1 MQKIKERYRKIKSEE
16 AGLVYHKPHGLG
28 LDFALAY
35 PNTYHLGMSN
45 LGFQSVYQLFNQY
58 NRICCERVFVP
69 DADIE
74 RDLERTGQPLLTIE
88 SERPV
93 SDFDVLAISVSFET
107 DYLNIPKLLRLSK
120 IPVLASERNE
130 WHPLVVMGGA
140 AAFLNPEPVAPFID
154 IVCVGEGEVLVP
166 ELIRVM
172 NEAESRE
179 DLLRRLASEPGF
191 YVPAFY
197 DLHYHEDGSLG
208 RMEPAQ
214 GAPARV
220 FTMRN
225 PMRKQAGAGQFA
237 DEFIPASEILTDNT
251 EMSGRYLMEI
261 SRGCSMGCRFCWAGY
276 SYLAPR
282 VFSAERL
289 LERAAEMRK
298 HTDKIGLVATAVC
311 DHPEIHELL
320 DGLERLDYQVSVSSL
335 RLDQISPE
343 LLDALVRRNDQ
354 QLAIAPETGSD
365 RLRRV
370 INKNLTNDQIVEI
383 AEMIFERGIF
393 NLKLYMMIG
402 LPTEE
407 DEDLDAI
414 VDLTRRIRDR
424 MLEVGRERG
433 RVGSVI
439 VSLNAFVPKPQ
450 TPFQWEPIMSERELD
465 RKIKYLTRAFKG
477 MPNVDVRAMSSRIA
491 LLQAMLSLGDRR
503 VSEFILEVDRT
514 GNWRQA
520 MRGWSDYAQRRRGLD
535 EPLPWDVVDIGLTKE
550 FMKREYERAMAE
562 KITKPCPAID
572 PCIRC
577 GVCDPRNV
585 PENALVQ
592 LEWMKAALSPA
603 QQAVLVTKRIQSA
616 PIQSA
621 PIQPASTGD

>member
-1 MQKIKERYRKIKSEE
+1 MQKIKDRYRKILGEE
-16 AGLVYHKPHGLG
+16 AGLVHHKPHGLG
-28 LDFALAY
+28 LDIALAY
-35 PNTYHLGMSN
+35 PNTYYVGMSN
-45 LGFQSVYQLFNQY
+45 LGFQSVYQLFNSY
-58 NRICCERVFVP
+58 NGVTCERVFVP
-69 DADIE
+69 DQDIE
-74 RDLERTGQPLLTIE
+74 RELERTRSPLLSLE
-88 SERPV
+88 SETPV
-93 SDFDVLAISVSFET
+93 TEFDVLAISVSFET
-107 DYLNIPKLLRLSK
+107 DYLNIPKLLRLAR
-120 IPVLASERNE
+120 IPVMSAERNG

-140 AAFLNPEPVAPFID
+140 AAFLNPEPVADFVD
-154 IVCVGEGEVLVP
+154 VVSVGEGEVLVP
-166 ELIRVM
+166 ALLKVM

-179 DLLRRLASEPGF
+179 DLLLRLTREPGF
-191 YVPAFY
+191 YVPKFY
-197 DLHYHEDGSLG
+197 DIHYHEDGSLG
-208 RMEPAQ
+208 QISPTN
-214 GAPARV
+214 GAPRRV

-225 PMRKQAGAGQFA
+225 PMRKQEGHGKFD

-282 VFSAERL
+282 VFSAEKL
-289 LERAAEMRK
+289 LARAAEMRAL
-298 HTDKIGLVATAVC
+298 TDKIGLVATAVC
-311 DHPEIHELL
+311 DHPEIHQLL
-320 DGLERLDYQVSVSSL
+320 DGLEKLDYQVSVSSL
-335 RLDQISPE
+335 RLDQITPE

-370 INKNLTNDQIVEI
+370 INKNLTNDEVVQI

-407 DEDLDAI
+407 DEDIDAI
-414 VDLTRRIRDR
+414 IRLTDRIRGR
-424 MLEVGRERG
+424 MMEIARPRG
-433 RVGSVI
+433 RVGSII

-450 TPFQWEPIMSERELD
+450 TPFQWEPIQPERELD
-465 RKIKYLTRAFKG
+465 RKIKYLTRAFRG
-477 MPNVDVRAMSSRIA
+477 MPNVEVRAMSSRIA
-491 LLQAMLSLGDRR
+491 TLQAMISLGDRR
-503 VSEFILEVDRT
+503 LSKFILEVDRT

-520 MRGWSDYAQRRRGLD
+520 MRGWTDYALRRRSLD
-535 EPLPWDVVDIGLTKE
+535 EPLPWDVVDIGLTTG
-550 FMKREYERAMAE
+550 FMKKEYERAMAD

-592 LEWMKAALSPA
+592 LEWMKPALNAA
-603 QQAVLVTKRIQSA
+603 QQAVLVDRRIN
-616 PIQSA
+616 
-621 PIQPASTGD
+621 STAAGD

>member
-1 MQKIKERYRKIKSEE
+1 MQKIKERYRKILNAET
-16 AGLVYHKPHGLG
+16 GLVYQNPRGTG
-28 LDFALAY
+28 LDIALAY
-35 PNTYHLGMSN
+35 PNTYYIGMSN
-45 LGFQSVYQLFNQY
+45 LGFQSVYQLFNSY
-58 NRICCERVFVP
+58 NNINCERVFVP

-74 RDLERTGQPLLTIE
+74 REFERTRTPLLSLE
-88 SERPV
+88 SETPV
-93 SDFDVLAISVSFET
+93 ADFDILAISVSFET
-107 DYLNIPKLLRLSK
+107 DYLNIPKLLRLAK
-120 IPVLASERNE
+120 LPIKAAERNE

-140 AAFLNPEPVAPFID
+140 AAFLNPEPVADFVD
-154 IVCVGEGEVLVP
+154 VVCVGEGEVLVP
-166 ELIRVM
+166 SLIKVM
-172 NEAESRE
+172 NECDSRQ
-179 DLLRRLASEPGF
+179 DLLLRLAQEPGF
-191 YVPAFY
+191 YVPKFY
-197 DLHYHEDGSLG
+197 DLHYHEDGSMG
-208 RMEPAQ
+208 HIQPTN
-214 GAPARV
+214 GAPRRV

-225 PMRKQAGAGQFA
+225 PMRKQEGNGQFDDA
-237 DEFIPASEILTDNT
+237 FIPASEILTDNT

-282 VFSAERL
+282 VFSAEKL
-289 LERAAEMRK
+289 LARAAEMRQ

-311 DHPEIHELL
+311 DHPEIHQLL
-320 DGLERLDYQVSVSSL
+320 DGLEKLDYQVSVSSL

-354 QLAIAPETGSD
+354 QIAIAPETGSD

-370 INKNLTNDQIVEI
+370 INKNLTNDEVVAI
-383 AEMIFERGIF
+383 AEMILERGIF

-407 DEDLDAI
+407 QEDIEAI
-414 VDLTRRIRDR
+414 VELTKRIRDR
-424 MLEVGRERG
+424 MIEIARPRG

-450 TPFQWEPIMSERELD
+450 TPFQWEPIASEKELD
-465 RKIKYLTRAFKG
+465 QKIKYITRALKAV
-477 MPNVDVRAMSSRIA
+477 PNVEVRAMSSRIA
-491 LLQAMLSLGDRR
+491 QLQALISLGDRR

-520 MRGWSDYAQRRRGLD
+520 MRGWMDFALRRRSLD
-535 EPLPWDVVDIGLTKE
+535 EPLPWDVVDIGLTTE
-550 FMKREYERAMAE
+550 FMKKEYMKAMAE

-585 PENALVQ
+585 PENAKEQ
-592 LEWMKAALSPA
+592 LDWMKPPVALTYNRAIAA
-603 QQAVLVTKRIQSA
+603 V
-616 PIQSA
+616 
-621 PIQPASTGD
+621 GD

>member
-1 MQKIKERYRKIKSEE
+1 MQKIKERYRKIRNEE
-16 AGLVYHKPHGLG
+16 KGLIYQNQMGSG
-28 LDFALAY
+28 LDIALAY
-35 PNTYHLGMSN
+35 PNTYYIGMSN
-45 LGFQSVYQLFNQY
+45 LGFQAVYQLFNSY
-58 NRICCERVFVP
+58 NKINCERVFVP

-74 RDLERTGQPLLTIE
+74 KEFERTRTPLLSLE
-88 SERPV
+88 SETPV
-93 SDFDVLAISVSFET
+93 ADFDILAISVSFET
-107 DYLNIPKLLRLSK
+107 DYLNIPKLLRLAK
-120 IPVLASERNE
+120 LPVKATERNE

-140 AAFLNPEPVAPFID
+140 AAFLNPEPVADFVD
-154 IVCVGEGEVLVP
+154 VVCVGEGEVLVP
-166 ELIRVM
+166 SLIKVM
-172 NEAESRE
+172 NECESRE
-179 DLLRRLASEPGF
+179 DLLLRLAQEPGF
-191 YVPAFY
+191 YVPKFY
-197 DLHYHEDGSLG
+197 DVHYHEDGSMG
-208 RMEPAQ
+208 HIQPTN
-214 GAPARV
+214 GAPRRV

-225 PMRKQAGAGQFA
+225 PMRKQEGNGQFDDA
-237 DEFIPASEILTDNT
+237 FIPASEILTDNT

-282 VFSAERL
+282 VFSAEKL
-289 LERAAEMRK
+289 LARAADMRR

-311 DHPEIHELL
+311 DHPEIHQLL
-320 DGLERLDYQVSVSSL
+320 DGLEKLDYQVSVSSL

-354 QLAIAPETGSD
+354 QIAIAPETGSD

-370 INKNLTNDQIVEI
+370 INKNLTNDEVVEI
-383 AEMIFERGIF
+383 ADMILQRGIF

-407 DEDLDAI
+407 QEDIEAI
-414 VDLTRRIRDR
+414 IELTKRIRDR
-424 MLEVGRERG
+424 MIEIARPRG

-450 TPFQWEPIMSERELD
+450 TPFQWEPIESEKALD
-465 RKIKYLTRAFKG
+465 QKIKYITRALKAV
-477 MPNVDVRAMSSRIA
+477 PNVEVRAMSSRIA
-491 LLQAMLSLGDRR
+491 QLQALLSLGDRR

-520 MRGWSDYAQRRRGLD
+520 MRGWMDYALRRRALD
-535 EPLPWDVVDIGLTKE
+535 EPLPWDVVDIGLTTE
-550 FMKREYERAMAE
+550 FMKKEYTRAMAE

-585 PENALVQ
+585 PENAREQ
-592 LEWMKAALSPA
+592 LDWMKPPVALTYNREAAA
-603 QQAVLVTKRIQSA
+603 A
-616 PIQSA
+616 
-621 PIQPASTGD
+621 GD

>member
-1 MQKIKERYRKIKSEE
+1 MQKIKERYRKIRNAES
-16 AGLVYHKPHGLG
+16 GLVYQNQLGTG
-28 LDFALAY
+28 LDIALAY
-35 PNTYHLGMSN
+35 PNTYYIGMSN
-45 LGFQSVYQLFNQY
+45 LGFQSVYQLFNSY
-58 NRICCERVFVP
+58 NNINCERVFVP
-69 DADIE
+69 DPDIE
-74 RDLERTGQPLLTIE
+74 KEFERTRTPLLSLE
-88 SERPV
+88 SETPV
-93 SDFDVLAISVSFET
+93 ADFDILAISVSFET
-107 DYLNIPKLLRLSK
+107 DYLNLPKLLRLAKLPIRS
-120 IPVLASERNE
+120 AERNE

-140 AAFLNPEPVAPFID
+140 AAFLNPEPVADFVD
-154 IVCVGEGEVLVP
+154 VVCVGEGEVLVP
-166 ELIRVM
+166 SLIKVM
-172 NEAESRE
+172 NECDSRE
-179 DLLRRLASEPGF
+179 DLLLRLAQEPGF
-191 YVPAFY
+191 YVPKFY
-197 DLHYHEDGSLG
+197 DVHYHEDGSMG
-208 RMEPAQ
+208 EIQPTH
-214 GAPARV
+214 GAPRRV

-225 PMRKQAGAGQFA
+225 PMRKQEGNGQFDDA
-237 DEFIPASEILTDNT
+237 FIPASEILTDNT

-282 VFSAERL
+282 VFSAEKL
-289 LERAAEMRK
+289 LARAAEMRK

-320 DGLERLDYQVSVSSL
+320 DGLEKLDYQVSVSSL

-354 QLAIAPETGSD
+354 QIAIAPETGSD

-370 INKNLTNDQIVEI
+370 INKNLTNDEVVEI
-383 AEMIFERGIF
+383 AEMILQRGIF

-407 DEDLDAI
+407 QEDIEAI
-414 VDLTRRIRDR
+414 VELTKRIRDR
-424 MLEVGRERG
+424 MIEIARPRG

-450 TPFQWEPIMSERELD
+450 TPFQWEPIESEKELD
-465 RKIKYLTRAFKG
+465 RKIKYITRALKAV
-477 MPNVDVRAMSSRIA
+477 PNVEVRAMSSRIA
-491 LLQAMLSLGDRR
+491 QLQALISLGDRR

-520 MRGWSDYAQRRRGLD
+520 MRGWMDFALRRRSLD
-535 EPLPWDVVDIGLTKE
+535 EPLPWDVVDIGLTTE
-550 FMKREYERAMAE
+550 FMKKEYTRAMAE

-585 PENALVQ
+585 PENAKEQ
-592 LEWMKAALSPA
+592 LDWMKPPVALTYNREVAA
-603 QQAVLVTKRIQSA
+603 V
-616 PIQSA
+616 
-621 PIQPASTGD
+621 GD

>member
-1 MQKIKERYRKIKSEE
+1 
-16 AGLVYHKPHGLG
+16 
-28 LDFALAY
+28 
-35 PNTYHLGMSN
+35 
-45 LGFQSVYQLFNQY
+45 VYQLFNSY
-58 NRICCERVFVP
+58 KGITCERAFVP
-69 DADIE
+69 DAEIE
-74 RDLERTGQPLLTIE
+74 KEMGRAGTPLLTME
-88 SERPV
+88 SQTPV
-93 SDFDVLAISVSFET
+93 SEFDVLALSVSFET
-107 DYLNIPKLLRLSK
+107 DYLNIPRLLRHSR
-120 IPVLASERNE
+120 IPVLARERNDY
-130 WHPLVVMGGA
+130 HPLIVMGGA
-140 AAFLNPEPVAPFID
+140 AAFLNPEPVAPFVD
-154 IVCVGEGEVLVP
+154 VVCVGEGEVLVP
-166 ELIRVM
+166 ALIRVM
-172 NEAESRE
+172 KESESRE
-179 DLLRRLASEPGF
+179 EVLRRLAREAGF
-191 YVPAFY
+191 YVPKFY
-197 DLHYHEDGSLG
+197 DVHYHEDGSLG
-208 RMEPAQ
+208 KFEPTE
-214 GAPARV
+214 GAPSRV

-225 PMRKQAGAGQFA
+225 PMRKQEGHGEFN
-237 DEFIPASEILTDNT
+237 DDFIPASDILTDNT

-282 VFSAERL
+282 VFSAEKL
-289 LERAAEMRK
+289 LARAAEMRE

-320 DGLERLDYQVSVSSL
+320 DGLEKLDYQVSVSSL

-370 INKNLTNDQIVEI
+370 INKNLTNDEIVRI

-414 VDLTRRIRDR
+414 VSLTERIRER
-424 MLEVGRERG
+424 MIEIARPRG
-433 RVGSVI
+433 RVGSII

-450 TPFQWEPIMSERELD
+450 TPFQWEPIQPERVLD
-465 RKIKYLTRAFKG
+465 QKIKYLTRAFKHI
-477 MPNVDVRAMSSRIA
+477 PNVEVRAMSSRLA
-491 LLQAMLSLGDRR
+491 QLQALLSLGDRR
-503 VSEFILEVDRT
+503 VSEFILEADRT

-520 MRGWSDYAQRRRGLD
+520 MRGWADYPLRRRSLD
-535 EPLPWDVVDIGLTKE
+535 EELPWQVVDIGLTTE
-550 FMKREYERAMAE
+550 FMKKEYLRAMAE

-592 LEWMKAALSPA
+592 LSWMKPAPSRQTAATTA
-603 QQAVLVTKRIQSA
+603 
-616 PIQSA
+616 
-621 PIQPASTGD
+621 GD